1 MPVVLSINVKLINY
15 TIMRETD
22 KNKKLVNATAWLW
35 IGVSV
40 LVILIMVWLTIF
52 EYWSA

>member
-1 MPVVLSINVKLINY
+1 MTGILIDYLIVVTMK
-15 TIMRETD
+15 REKQD
-22 KNKKLVNATAWLW
+22 RVAAWLW

-40 LVILIMVWLTIF
+40 LIALLLVWLTIF